1 MRKFATSTGY
11 ARDLR
16 MRRNA
21 AGLCG
26 RCGKPLDDG
35 KTTCSNCRLRKN
47 MQVKQNQERK
57 RIENKM
63 SKDKRSSQEIDRIN
77 AMAKEKGLSYGIF
90 VALQGN
96 I

>member
-1 MRKFATSTGY
+1 MRKFATSTEY

-16 MRRNA
+16 MRRKV

-35 KTTCSNCRLRKN
+35 MTTCSDCRLRKN
-47 MQVKQNQERK
+47 MQIKQKQERN

-63 SKDKRSSQEIDRIN
+63 LKDKKSSQEIDRIN

>member
-47 MQVKQNQERK
+47 MQIKQNKERK
-57 RIENKM
+57 CIENKM
-63 SKDKRSSQEIDRIN
+63 SKDKKSSQEIDRIN

>member
-11 ARDLR
+11 TRDLR

-35 KTTCSNCRLRKN
+35 MTTCSNCRLRKN

-57 RIENKM
+57 RIEN
-63 SKDKRSSQEIDRIN
+63 SKDKKSSQEIDRIN
-77 AMAKEKGLSYGIF
+77 AMAREKGLSYGIF

>member
-1 MRKFATSTGY
+1 MQEICECVGKWQVY
-11 ARDLR
+11 AADAVSL
-16 MRRNA
+16 
-21 AGLCG
+21 
-26 RCGKPLDDG
+26 LDDG
-35 KTTCSNCRLRKN
+35 MTTCSDCRMRKN
-47 MQVKQNQERK
+47 IQIKQNKERK

-63 SKDKRSSQEIDRIN
+63 SKDKKSSQEIDRIN

>member
-1 MRKFATSTGY
+1 MRKFATSTEY
-11 ARDLR
+11 ARDLK
-16 MRRNA
+16 MRRAA

-26 RCGKPLDDG
+26 RCGKPLDDSMA
-35 KTTCSNCRLRKN
+35 TCSDCRLRKKLWA
-47 MQVKQNQERK
+47 KQNEERK

-63 SKDKRSSQEIDRIN
+63 SKDKKSSQEIDRIN
-77 AMAKEKGLSYGIF
+77 AIAKEHGLSYGVF

>member
-63 SKDKRSSQEIDRIN
+63 SKDKRSSQEISNQSSRRENKDE
-77 AMAKEKGLSYGIF
+77 KETTFQK
-90 VALQGN
+90 
-96 I
+96 